1 METIIS
7 EKYKVGGYVFEDK
20 DLALKLDK
28 LLSEGK
34 GKVICPDCKGTC
46 VVDKIESGYHYESDG
61 IVSRIVKSE
70 CSTCNDGTLT
80 KITEVRYVK

>member
-34 GKVICPDCKGTC
+34 NRIICPECKGTC
-46 VVDKIESGYHYESDG
+46 KVNKIESKYNHNTDTLDNIIVESRCT
-61 IVSRIVKSE
+61 I
-70 CSTCNDGTLT
+70 CNNGVLT

>member
-7 EKYKVGGYVFEDK
+7 EKYKVRGYVFEDK

-28 LLSEGK
+28 LLSENK
-34 GKVICPDCKGTC
+34 DKVICPDCKGTC
-46 VVDKIESGYHYESDG
+46 GVDKIESKYDYDNERISSH
-61 IVSRIVKSE
+61 IVKSK
-70 CSTCNDGTLT
+70 CTTCKDGTLT